1 MRNRITRT
9 TNSLRLLAAGS
20 VFAGVL
26 AIAPVI
32 EAQAPAR
39 DSARAGQRM
48 PRGPRAER
56 QGPMNPEQR
65 VERQI
70 SHLTQRLTLSE
81 PQVARIRQI
90 LTEEHEQVARVMEQA
105 GMSRP
110 AGARAEGE
118 RPARPSE
125 AEREAMRA
133 KMQGMRTQMDSIRT
147 RSEERIESVLTAQQ
161 RTTYRELREEMRNT
175 RRPRGEGRPAPAGM
189 QRHRPGDAR

>member
-9 TNSLRLLAAGS
+9 TNRLRLLAAGS
-20 VFAGVL
+20 AVAGLL

-48 PRGPRAER
+48 PRGPQGAR

-65 VERQI
+65 VERRI
-70 SHLTQRLTLSE
+70 SHLTERLTLSE
-81 PQVARIRQI
+81 PQVTRIRQI

-110 AGARAEGE
+110 AGVRAEGE

-133 KMQGMRTQMDSIRT
+133 KMLAVRTRTDSIRT

-161 RTTYRELREEMRNT
+161 RTTYRELPKEMRNT
-175 RRPRGEGRPAPAGM
+175 RGPRGEGRPAAAGM
-189 QRHRPGDAR
+189 HRQRPGSAR